1 MAMIKSPLEN
11 DQKPKKNWMSVAKK
25 WSDDVS
31 KDLTVKLLILFLLI
45 HEF

>member
-1 MAMIKSPLEN
+1 MIKSQLGN
-11 DQKPKKNWMSVAKK
+11 DEKPKNNWMSVAKK

-31 KDLTVKLLILFLLI
+31 KDLIVKLLILFLWI